1 MSWCSPAVFFLT
13 MKSPNGGV
21 VLEERTEVTGTTPI
35 CIGTS
40 SSRRLTAWCIGGHN
54 MTEYRHVRGHVEVYI
69 DGVFVISADTM
80 AEAHEEINAMEAK
93 K

>member
-1 MSWCSPAVFFLT
+1 
-13 MKSPNGGV
+13 
-21 VLEERTEVTGTTPI
+21 
-35 CIGTS
+35 
-40 SSRRLTAWCIGGHN
+40 